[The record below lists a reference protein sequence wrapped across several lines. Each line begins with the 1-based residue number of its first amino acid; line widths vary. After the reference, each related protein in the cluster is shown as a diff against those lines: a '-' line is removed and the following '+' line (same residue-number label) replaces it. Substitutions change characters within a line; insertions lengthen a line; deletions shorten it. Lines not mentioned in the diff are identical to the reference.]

1 MGSDAARGS
10 RCCAGLSLRSPL
22 ADGGARACAPCPR
35 RFINKHKR
43 VKLKVVKDWC
53 RQILSG
59 LAFLHERQIIH
70 RDLKCDN
77 IFINGN
83 TGEVKIG
90 DLGLSTRTEKQ
101 ANAES
106 VIGACA
112 AGRAQPRLEL
122 RLTRCGLRG
131 REVR

>member
-1 MGSDAARGS
+1 
-10 RCCAGLSLRSPL
+10 
-22 ADGGARACAPCPR
+22 
-35 RFINKHKR
+35 
-43 VKLKVVKDWC
+43 VVKDWC

-77 IFINGN
+77 IFINDN
-83 TGEVKIG
+83 
-90 DLGLSTRTEKQ
+90 LGLSTLQ

-106 VIGACA
+106 VIGACSA
-112 AGRAQPRLEL
+112 ERAKLRL

-131 REVR
+131 REVC

>member
-1 MGSDAARGS
+1 M
-10 RCCAGLSLRSPL
+10 
-22 ADGGARACAPCPR
+22 ADGGARACAPAPTR
-35 RFINKHKR
+35 RFVNKHKR

-59 LAFLHERQIIH
+59 LAFLHERQIIP

-83 TGEVKIG
+83 TGKVKIG
-90 DLGLSTRTEKQ
+90 DLGLSTLQ

-106 VIGACA
+106 VIGACS
-112 AGRAQPRLEL
+112 AGRANLRLS
-122 RLTRCGLRG
+122 LTRCGLGG
-131 REVR
+131 REMC